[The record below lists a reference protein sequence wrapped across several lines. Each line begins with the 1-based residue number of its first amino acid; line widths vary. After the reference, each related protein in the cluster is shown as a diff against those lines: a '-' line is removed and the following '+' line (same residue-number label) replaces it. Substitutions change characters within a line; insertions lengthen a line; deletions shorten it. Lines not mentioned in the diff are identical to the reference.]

1 MVATLNTKQIH
12 DSFSSILGG
21 LTDKEQSVISRRI
34 GFGGEKE
41 TLQSIGNT
49 WDITRERVRQIED
62 VGIKKIGRIVRS
74 SGLVYIQETAEKL
87 LAVSGGL
94 MIKNKLVAALIEELH
109 IDNTLNEGILE
120 VIVQSDFN
128 IQKSKPQIG
137 TNTYFY
143 TPEIQKKLIGA
154 IHKEAMSLLKK
165 KGDIMETATL
175 YEMIKSNL
183 ATSHGKIEIC
193 LIDAVLDIFDELV
206 KGEEKYIGL
215 TKWKILNPSTLK
227 DKAIYVF
234 KKEKNPIHFV
244 ELANKIS
251 DYFGEPVKVATI
263 HNELIRNNEF
273 VLIGRGIYVLK
284 EWGYKPGTVL
294 DVIMDIF
301 AKAKSP
307 LSTEEIIA
315 KVLKTRKVKTSTIYM
330 NLQNKQQ
337 IERVWR
343 NMYQLKQA

>member
-1 MVATLNTKQIH
+1 MTK
-12 DSFSSILGG
+12 
-21 LTDKEQSVISRRI
+21 DKLI
-34 GFGGEKE
+34 
-41 TLQSIGNT
+41 
-49 WDITRERVRQIED
+49 
-62 VGIKKIGRIVRS
+62 
-74 SGLVYIQETAEKL
+74 
-87 LAVSGGL
+87 
-94 MIKNKLVAALIEELH
+94 AALIEEIH
-109 IDNTLNEGILE
+109 IESTLSEEILG

-137 TNTYFY
+137 TKTYFY
-143 TPEIQKKLIGA
+143 TPDIQKKLIGA
-154 IHKEAMSLLKK
+154 IHKEAMVLLKK
-165 KGDIMETATL
+165 KGDIMETLTL
-175 YEMIKSNL
+175 AEIIKSNL
-183 ATSHGKIEIC
+183 NPVFKKVEVC
-193 LIDAVLDIFDELV
+193 LIDSVLDIFDELV

-227 DKAIYVF
+227 DKAIYIY

-284 EWGYKPGTVL
+284 AWGYKPGTVL

-301 AKAKSP
+301 EKAKSP
-307 LSTEEIIA
+307 LSTEDIIA
-315 KVLKTRKVKTSTIYM
+315 RVLKTRRVKTSTIYM

-337 IERVWR
+337 IERVGR